1 MVAFNINW
9 LSGRLLTI
17 VYKTSLE
24 EAKISQY
31 LTYWLHIFRSM
42 KDYGR
47 LKNRVSALQVE
58 MPRYDKLREI
68 RWKKVLRSVG
78 KTGSGFGEYMY

>member
-1 MVAFNINW
+1 
-9 LSGRLLTI
+9 
-17 VYKTSLE
+17 
-24 EAKISQY
+24 
-31 LTYWLHIFRSM
+31 M

-78 KTGSGFGEYMY
+78 KTDWGFGEYMYE